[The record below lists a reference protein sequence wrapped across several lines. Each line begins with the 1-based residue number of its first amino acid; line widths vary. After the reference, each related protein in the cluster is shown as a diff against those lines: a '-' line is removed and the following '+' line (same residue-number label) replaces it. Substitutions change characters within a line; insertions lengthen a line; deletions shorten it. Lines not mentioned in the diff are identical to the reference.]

1 MVPGS
6 LCCAFALGQRELTIC
21 YLDGSGKVTG
31 VGAEWYGD
39 GLDVTGAE
47 SGLWVSGVDYV
58 AGWREAREAADH
70 VNLAFLGAEFEPS
83 ELRAVAA
90 TADDGRGLVRLVG
103 TPGAVMRLAGLL
115 EERAQYGGGAA

>member
-1 MVPGS
+1 M
-6 LCCAFALGQRELTIC
+6 TIC

-31 VGAEWYGD
+31 AGAEWHGD
-39 GLDVTGAE
+39 GLDVTGAD

-115 EERAQYGGGAA
+115 EEHPPYGGDAA